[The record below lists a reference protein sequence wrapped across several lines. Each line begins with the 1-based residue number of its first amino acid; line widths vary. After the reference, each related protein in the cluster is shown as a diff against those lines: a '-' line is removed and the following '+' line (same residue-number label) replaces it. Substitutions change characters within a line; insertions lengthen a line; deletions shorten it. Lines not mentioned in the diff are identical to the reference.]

1 MLTALH
7 PQLVCDFGVLP
18 PEINSG
24 RMYCGP
30 GSRPLIAAAAAWDE
44 LAAELAVAA
53 TSYDS
58 VVSEL
63 SSKWVG
69 PTSAA
74 MLAAIT
80 PYVGW
85 LRTTAGLAET
95 TATKARAAVAA
106 FETAHAMT
114 VPPPLIAA
122 NRALLLVLISTNF
135 FGQNTPAIATT
146 EILYA
151 EMWAQDAAAMNEY
164 ASSSAAISA
173 LTPYTAPP
181 NTSNPPGLAA
191 QAAAT
196 ERAAMTAAGVSKSI
210 VSSVTHPMSFALAGL
225 HMLAQLSSTAPTP
238 WYWAVLTWLKANW
251 PALLNVWIAW
261 SFTLV
266 DIMSLI
272 YDTQG
277 YTLNIL
283 QVGQAMTWAPLGA
296 AAAAVAPAAAGL
308 GAAALEPSLAG
319 LGAGSVSAS
328 LGQAEKIGFL
338 STPPSWATAPT
349 APHDVSAT
357 SSRTVFHTA
366 PTTTKP
372 ASMLR
377 GVPTGGGSRRG
388 SNFAQRRY
396 GFRPSV
402 LSPQAIG

>member
-1 MLTALH
+1 MLTAPH
-7 PQLVCDFGVLP
+7 PRWVCDFGVLP

-30 GSRPLIAAAAAWDE
+30 GSGPLIAAAAAWDE

-58 VVSEL
+58 VISEL

-85 LRTTAGLAET
+85 LRATAGLAEM
-95 TATKARAAVAA
+95 TATNARAAIAA

-122 NRALLLVLISTNF
+122 NRTLLLALIATNF

-164 ASSSAAISA
+164 ASNSAAVST
-173 LTPYTAPP
+173 LTPFTAPP
-181 NTSNPPGLAA
+181 DTSNPPGLAA

-196 ERAAMTAAGVSKSI
+196 ERAATTAAGVSKSI

-283 QVGQAMTWAPLGA
+283 QIGQAMTWAPLGA
-296 AAAAVAPAAAGL
+296 AAAAAAPAAGL

-328 LGQAEKIGFL
+328 LGQAEKIGLL

-349 APHDVSAT
+349 VPHDVSAT

-372 ASMLR
+372 ASLLR
-377 GVPTGGGSRRG
+377 GMPTGGSRRA
-388 SNFAQRRY
+388 SNFTQRRY